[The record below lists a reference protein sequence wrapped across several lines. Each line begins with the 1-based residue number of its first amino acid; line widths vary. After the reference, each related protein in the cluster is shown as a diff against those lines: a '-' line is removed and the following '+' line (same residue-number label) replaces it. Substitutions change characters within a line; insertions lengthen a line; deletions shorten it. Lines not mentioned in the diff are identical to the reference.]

1 LRHCRKRTCVLNVKR
16 ASQRMPEVERQG
28 SRWRGGLFL
37 IIAAFVVVLD
47 QISKLWVRSH
57 LELYETIPLV
67 GCLSLTSVRNTGSA
81 FGLFANQ
88 AFLLI
93 LVAIVG
99 LVAILLF
106 YRYLS
111 KSNILGVSALGFIF
125 GGAVGNL
132 IDRLRFGY
140 VTDFVDVRLWRDFH
154 WPAFNVA
161 DSAITVGSIM
171 LAIFIFFTLRKGD
184 GSSSGARS

>member
-1 LRHCRKRTCVLNVKR
+1 
-16 ASQRMPEVERQG
+16 MPEVERQG
-28 SRWRGGLFL
+28 SGWRGGLFL
-37 IIAAFVVVLD
+37 VIAAFVVTLD
-47 QISKLWVRSH
+47 QTSKLLVRSY
-57 LELYETIPLV
+57 LDPYETIPLV
-67 GCLSLTSVRNTGSA
+67 GCLSLTNVRNTGSA

-88 AFLLI
+88 AFLLTV
-93 LVAIVG
+93 VAIVV

-106 YRYLS
+106 YRYFS
-111 KSNILGVSALGFIF
+111 RYNILGISALGLVF

-171 LAIFIFFTLRKGD
+171 LVIFIFLAFRKGD
-184 GSSSGARS
+184 GSSSGAGS

>member
-1 LRHCRKRTCVLNVKR
+1 
-16 ASQRMPEVERQG
+16 MPEVERQG
-28 SRWRGGLFL
+28 SWWRGGLFL
-37 IIAAFVVVLD
+37 IIAAFVVTLD
-47 QISKLWVRSH
+47 QISKLWVSSH

-67 GCLSLTSVRNTGSA
+67 GPLSLINVRNTGSA

-88 AFLLI
+88 TFLLI
-93 LVAIVG
+93 LVAVVG
-99 LVAILLF
+99 LVTILLF
-106 YRYLS
+106 YRYFS
-111 KSNILGVSALGFIF
+111 KSNILGISALGLLF
-125 GGAVGNL
+125 GGALGNL

-154 WPAFNVA
+154 WPAFNAA

-171 LAIFIFFTLRKGD
+171 LVIFIFLAFRKGD

>member
-1 LRHCRKRTCVLNVKR
+1 
-16 ASQRMPEVERQG
+16 MPEVERQG
-28 SRWRGGLFL
+28 SGWRGGLFL
-37 IIAAFVVVLD
+37 IIAAFVVALD

-57 LELYETIPLV
+57 FNLNEMVPIV
-67 GCLSLTSVRNTGSA
+67 GCLSLTNVRNTGSA

-88 AFLLI
+88 AFLLT

-111 KSNILGVSALGFIF
+111 RISLLSSLLWVLVF

-132 IDRLRFGY
+132 IDRVRFGY
-140 VTDFVDVRLWRDFH
+140 VTDFIDVRLWHNFH
-154 WPAFNVA
+154 WPSFNVA
-161 DSAITVGSIM
+161 DSAITVGAIV
-171 LAIFIFFTLRKGD
+171 LAVFIFRALRKGD
-184 GSSSGARS
+184 VSSSGARS

>member
-1 LRHCRKRTCVLNVKR
+1 
-16 ASQRMPEVERQG
+16 MPEVERQG
-28 SRWRGGLFL
+28 SGWWGGLFL
-37 IIAAFVVVLD
+37 IIAAFVVALD
-47 QISKLWVRSH
+47 QTSKLWVRSH
-57 LELYETIPLV
+57 LELYQTVSITSF
-67 GCLSLTSVRNTGSA
+67 LSLTHVRNTGSA

-88 AFLLI
+88 AFLLT
-93 LVAIVG
+93 LVAIAG
-99 LVAILLF
+99 LMTILLF

-111 KSNILGVSALGFIF
+111 RSSILGISALGLVF

-161 DSAITVGSIM
+161 DSAITVGSIV
-171 LAIFIFFTLRKGD
+171 LAIFIFWAFRKGN
-184 GSSSGARS
+184 GNSSGARS

>member
-1 LRHCRKRTCVLNVKR
+1 
-16 ASQRMPEVERQG
+16 MPEVERQG
-28 SRWRGGLFL
+28 SGWRGGLFL
-37 IIAAFVVVLD
+37 IIAAFVVALD
-47 QISKLWVRSH
+47 QISKLWVRSY
-57 LELYETIPLV
+57 LDSYETIPLV
-67 GCLSLTSVRNTGSA
+67 GCLSLTNVRNTGSA

-88 AFLLI
+88 VFLLTV
-93 LVAIVG
+93 VAIVV

-106 YRYLS
+106 YRYFS
-111 KSNILGVSALGFIF
+111 RSNILGISALGLVF

-171 LAIFIFFTLRKGD
+171 LVIFIFLAFRKED
-184 GSSSGARS
+184 GSSSGAGS

>member
-1 LRHCRKRTCVLNVKR
+1 
-16 ASQRMPEVERQG
+16 MPEVERQG
-28 SRWRGGLFL
+28 SWWRGGLFL
-37 IIAAFVVVLD
+37 IIAAFVIVLD

-57 LELYETIPLV
+57 LGLYEASPVI
-67 GCLSLTSVRNTGSA
+67 GCLSLTHVRNTGSA

-88 AFLLI
+88 AFLLTI
-93 LVAIVG
+93 VAIVV

-106 YRYLS
+106 YRYFS
-111 KSNILGVSALGFIF
+111 RSNILGISALGLVF

-171 LAIFIFFTLRKGD
+171 LVIFIFLAFRKGD
-184 GSSSGARS
+184 GSSSGAGS